1 MTTEDLSPTV
11 GDARSRYFAEAGFP
25 PDGGYAA
32 KFVQLAKLGPIPIGF
47 PNSDA
52 RRKAVGLHDL
62 HHVATGYKTDWT
74 GEAEISAF
82 EIASGCGRMWF
93 AWFIN
98 LQGMAMGWVVN
109 PGATWRA
116 FVRGRHARNL
126 YDEGISES
134 LLRERVSSLRARL
147 GLDRPAPAPTAGDY
161 ASYAFWCG
169 MAVLDA
175 ALTLGLLA
183 APLVLATK
191 LLLRASE

>member
-1 MTTEDLSPTV
+1 MTTPELSLTV
-11 GDARSRYFAEAGFP
+11 REARARYFAEAGFP

-62 HHVATGYKTDWT
+62 HHVATGYRTDWT
-74 GEAEISAF
+74 GEAEISAW

-93 AWFIN
+93 AWYIN
-98 LQGMAMGWVVN
+98 LQGMVMGWFVN
-109 PGATWRA
+109 PRATWRA
-116 FVRGRHARNL
+116 WVRGRHSRNL
-126 YDEGISES
+126 YYEGLSEAV
-134 LLRERVSSLRARL
+134 LRERVDSLRSRL
-147 GLDRPAPAPTAGDY
+147 LLDRPASQPSASDY

-175 ALTLGLLA
+175 AVTLGLLA
-183 APLVLATK
+183 LPVVLFWRVLAG
-191 LLLRASE
+191 